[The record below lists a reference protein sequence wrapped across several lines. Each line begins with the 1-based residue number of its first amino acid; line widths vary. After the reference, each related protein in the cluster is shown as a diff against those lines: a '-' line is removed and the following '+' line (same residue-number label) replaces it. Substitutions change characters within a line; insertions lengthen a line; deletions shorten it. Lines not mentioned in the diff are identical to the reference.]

1 MCYSLWVTDKS
12 TRKMFVV
19 VHCSLVPK
27 LNNPAITGRGYQV
40 AGLILIFIHVASNVD
55 LFFMC
60 LIKCHDLS
68 IDLIVI
74 YKKLAKL
81 RTGNY
86 FLSVTLI
93 LNRTKTIHL
102 TEIGIAEVHIN
113 YAISWIFQVNKEGP
127 PRLAR
132 DCQLFLTIW
141 IQIDIIDIP
150 VIHFEYL
157 FIRQVPFSLIIA
169 FV

>member
-1 MCYSLWVTDKS
+1 
-12 TRKMFVV
+12 MFVV

-74 YKKLAKL
+74 YKKLAEL

-102 TEIGIAEVHIN
+102 TEIGIA
-113 YAISWIFQVNKEGP
+113 
-127 PRLAR
+127 
-132 DCQLFLTIW
+132 
-141 IQIDIIDIP
+141 
-150 VIHFEYL
+150 
-157 FIRQVPFSLIIA
+157 
-169 FV
+169 

>member
-1 MCYSLWVTDKS
+1 
-12 TRKMFVV
+12 MFVV
-19 VHCSLVPK
+19 IHCSLVPK

-40 AGLILIFIHVASNVD
+40 AGLVLIFIHVASNVN

-60 LIKCHDLS
+60 LIKLHDLS

-74 YKKLAKL
+74 YKKLAEL

-113 YAISWIFQVNKEGP
+113 YAIS
-127 PRLAR
+127 
-132 DCQLFLTIW
+132 
-141 IQIDIIDIP
+141 
-150 VIHFEYL
+150 
-157 FIRQVPFSLIIA
+157 
-169 FV
+169 